1 MKKKICIILLIVVFI
16 VLLFAVITNY
26 ADSARVT
33 TGNEPR
39 FCIKIISPDG
49 SKVTY
54 IGLGYKVVR
63 YVGVSP
69 NEPFKCNVGVKMGSW
84 FMNYEKPEVKTIK
97 IANIYS
103 VFGDDEGEYFNIT
116 DINDVSIMQNILENS
131 KYNGELCKGINTYSI
146 IMDNETYYLKKVCK
160 ELQKGDKQ
168 AELTD
173 EDLSAMLEIIEKY
186 ERVLNAD

>member
-1 MKKKICIILLIVVFI
+1 MKKILSVIIIIVFV

-39 FCIKIISPDG
+39 FCIKTISADG
-49 SKVTY
+49 SKITY

-69 NEPFKCNVGVKMGSW
+69 NEPFKSNVGVKMGSW
-84 FMNYEKPEVKTIK
+84 FMNYEKPEVKAIK
-97 IANIYS
+97 IAN
-103 VFGDDEGEYFNIT
+103 VFPGLEEDNGEYFDIT
-116 DINDVSIMQNILENS
+116 DINDVSIIQNILENS
-131 KYNGELCKGINTYSI
+131 KYNRGLCRGINNYSI
-146 IMDNETYYLKKVCK
+146 IMDNETYYLKKDCK

-168 AELTD
+168 AELTE

-186 ERVLNAD
+186 EGETSAE